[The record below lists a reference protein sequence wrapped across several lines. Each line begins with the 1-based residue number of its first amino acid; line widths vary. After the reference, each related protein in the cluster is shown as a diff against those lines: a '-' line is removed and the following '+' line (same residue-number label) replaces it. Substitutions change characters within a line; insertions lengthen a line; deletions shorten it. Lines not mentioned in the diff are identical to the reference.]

1 VLHDRYDAFMLA
13 LAQTNPSLIG
23 AAIAAFG
30 FVALVL
36 GIKGLRHEF
45 TPRNFGVVE
54 PGCIFRSGRLTP
66 RMLRRVRDQHRVR
79 TVIDL
84 GAYPEGTPDELQMQ
98 RTAAELGLTRYVMRG
113 VLGNATGNPNVY
125 LHAVRLLADPANHP
139 VLIHCAAGAERTGA
153 AVILFRHI
161 VQGQPIDEVYA
172 EALRFRHDPAKNG
185 EMRTY
190 VEQHAE
196 AIRSAFEQGGDIPGV
211 GPPDVTQTRSV
222 TA

>member
-1 VLHDRYDAFMLA
+1 MQP
-13 LAQTNPSLIG
+13 LAQANLSIIG
-23 AAIAAFG
+23 VAIAVVG
-30 FVALVL
+30 LVALIL

-84 GAYPEGTPDELQMQ
+84 GAYPEGTPDELLMQ

-113 VLGNATGNPNVY
+113 VFGNATGNPNVY

-153 AVILFRHI
+153 AVILFRHL
-161 VQGQPIDEVYA
+161 VQGKPIDEVYD

-190 VEQHAE
+190 VEEHAE
-196 AIRSAFEQGGDIPGV
+196 AIRQAFEQGGDIPNAD
-211 GPPDVTQTRSV
+211 PPGITRTPSV
-222 TA
+222 NA